1 MASTNKEPVLVILQ
15 LTGANDYLNTVVPY
29 TNPHYWDAR
38 PKVNIPADQVLPI
51 NDELAFRSDM
61 EQFKAIYDKGD
72 MAIIHGIGFANSPRS
87 HFRAMDIW
95 HTCEP
100 DKIVT
105 EGWLGKTIRE
115 LDPDGENVVTGVSFG
130 KGLPRAMVSPGV
142 PVTSVSDL
150 DSFGVMS
157 AIDEKKQKEEALNVF
172 KRMYTPVMGS
182 GVVADYLSNTGTN
195 ALASSEILGTVPG
208 KYTSTVEYADDSI
221 SKSLRDV
228 ARVHT
233 AGIGTRVFYTQHGG
247 YDTHAT
253 QLAVHPKLLQELTR
267 AIVDFFED
275 LRNHNASEEVI
286 MLVFSEFGRRI
297 KDNGS
302 GTDHGSGGGAFLI
315 GDRVEGGLY
324 GQYPSLEFSDLA
336 NGEDMG
342 FNIDFRGV
350 YSTLLDQWLGLDASP
365 IVNGTY
371 EQISPFK
378 KDY

>member
-1 MASTNKEPVLVILQ
+1 MQ
-15 LTGANDYLNTVVPY
+15 QY
-29 TNPHYWDAR
+29 
-38 PKVNIPADQVLPI
+38 
-51 NDELAFRSDM
+51 NDEIQLKDILNKLLEYKTYLIKKKVRILIASFFFFVLGVFIAFYS
-61 EQFKAIYDKGD
+61 ETKYNAELTF
-72 MAIIHGIGFANSPRS
+72 
-87 HFRAMDIW
+87 
-95 HTCEP
+95 
-100 DKIVT
+100 IVEE
-105 EGWLGKTIRE
+105 EG
-115 LDPDGENVVTGVSFG
+115 N
-130 KGLPRAMVSPGV
+130 
-142 PVTSVSDL
+142 
-150 DSFGVMS
+150 SFGVMS
-157 AIDEKKQKEEALNVF
+157 AIDEKKQKVEALNVF